1 MVGGEGT
8 GKVLRGD
15 VVVGLGEDAEGIE
28 GGVGVKAVFLCADDK
43 GRGDDA
49 GLDKG
54 MGKAYGMTTSGAGGR
69 DGEGETREMED
80 FSKGHGDGGVERL
93 ENTVRTEASGAVVDG
108 HLVVGDGLRFAGGI
122 ARDDE
127 SHVGGRGGDAEGGKG
142 LTGGMEGH
150 GGEGCEAGAL
160 GTGERGEEVARLRNR
175 EGVARL
181 RNSRERWL
189 FGGGGGKGWGV
200 KGGGFKGGG
209 EGGTV
214 AVGGAG
220 GVEGDSGDAVA
231 KGVEDF

>member
-1 MVGGEGT
+1 MVGGEWT

-28 GGVGVKAVFLCADDK
+28 GGVSMEAVFLCADDK
-43 GRGDDA
+43 GGGDDA
-49 GLDKG
+49 GVDKG
-54 MGKAYGMTTSGAGGR
+54 MGETYGMATSGASGG

-80 FSKGHGDGGVERL
+80 FCKGHGDGGVERL
-93 ENTVRTEASGAVVDG
+93 EDTVRTEGSGAVVDG

-122 ARDDE
+122 ARDDK

-142 LTGGMEGH
+142 LTGGMESH
-150 GGEGCEAGAL
+150 GGEGSEAGAL
-160 GTGERGEEVARLRNR
+160 GASEMGK
-175 EGVARL
+175 GVARL

-189 FGGGGGKGWGV
+189 FGGGG
-200 KGGGFKGGG
+200 FKGGG
-209 EGGTV
+209 EWGAV

-231 KGVEDF
+231 EGVEDF

>member
-1 MVGGEGT
+1 M
-8 GKVLRGD
+8 
-15 VVVGLGEDAEGIE
+15 GLGEDAESIE
-28 GGVGVKAVFLCADDK
+28 GSVGVKAVFLCADDK
-43 GRGDDA
+43 GGGDDA
-49 GLDKG
+49 GVDKG
-54 MGKAYGMTTSGAGGR
+54 MGEADGMAASGAGGR

-80 FSKGHGDGGVERL
+80 FGKGHGDGGVERL
-93 ENTVRTEASGAVVDG
+93 KDTVRTKGGGAVVDG
-108 HLVVGDGLRFAGGI
+108 HLVVGDGLRFAGGV

-127 SHVGGRGGDAEGGKG
+127 SHVGGWGGDAEGGKG

-150 GGEGCEAGAL
+150 GGERSEAGTL
-160 GTGERGEEVARLRNR
+160 GASERGEGVARLRNR

-189 FGGGGGKGWGV
+189 FGGEGVERWGGKGGE
-200 KGGGFKGGG
+200 FKGGG

-231 KGVEDF
+231 EGVEDF